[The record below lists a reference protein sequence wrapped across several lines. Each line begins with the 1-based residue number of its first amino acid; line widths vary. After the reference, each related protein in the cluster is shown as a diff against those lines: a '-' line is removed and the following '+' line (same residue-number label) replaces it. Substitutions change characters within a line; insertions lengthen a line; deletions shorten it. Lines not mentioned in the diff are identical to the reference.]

1 MMPRLSNQ
9 QYVLFLS
16 GAAAFVL
23 GATGILGLFFGI
35 VPLSSVFVTYRPI
48 ALSAALIWSFFGLVL
63 ILCCRRPISGVVKI
77 VLGAV
82 TACIA
87 VDVAI
92 EFPLGI
98 LGRHSFIEAFL
109 NSSASHFFQTT
120 LVPISPLA
128 ALMMLPAAIGIFLLI
143 IKEEYPHENRR
154 EHTLVGIFGI
164 FCLLFGF
171 LFIAGYLYRAPLFYD
186 TSILPIAF
194 TSALAGLFVGIGLIA
209 AAGSAAFPLVYF
221 SGPSVRARLF
231 RFFVPFMITLVI
243 IQSLLSVILISIF
256 HVQQAIE
263 LALVLVLFCI
273 IAAWGIHIISGI
285 IGDTLD
291 SEKELRRQAEEE
303 LQKKHE
309 DLNMAYEQVTATEEE
324 LRQNYEELN
333 TTYERLTATEEEL
346 RGNYEELARN
356 QERLQKSEQMFR
368 TLADFTYDW
377 EYWIDQNGAV
387 VYTSPSCEQITGYS
401 VGDFMEGPG
410 LITRIVHPDDLPL
423 FVEHQKL
430 VHDCPQPGELEFR
443 ILCRDGAIRWIGHT
457 CRPIT
462 GSSGQF
468 LGTRVSNRDITWRK
482 DAERELRETNL
493 RLTEVQELARLGF
506 WTWDVRTG
514 DVEWSDEV
522 FKIFGLSP
530 STFKPRI
537 DSILALSPWPEEQQ
551 RGRELIQRATES
563 HAPGTYEQRF
573 LRPDGSPGYYY
584 STFEG
589 RYDPEGH
596 LTSIVG
602 TVLDITGRKKAEEA
616 FRESQAKLAVALASL
631 TDAVFISDADGN
643 FLEFNDAFAT
653 FHRFKDKAECAKTLK
668 EYPGFLEVYMADGT
682 PAPLEMWAVP
692 RALRGETGTNVE
704 YSLKRKDTG
713 ETWVGSYSF
722 APLRDQQGRITGSVV
737 SGRDITAQKQ
747 AEKELREKHNEL
759 RAAYEQLTATEE
771 ELRANYDEL
780 EKSGQKLRAGEQRL
794 RRFYDA
800 GLIGVILW
808 NTSGKITDANDKF
821 LSMTGYSREDLI
833 AGRVSWDDMT
843 PHEFYH
849 LDEQALAELKET
861 GINRVPYEKEYFRKD
876 GSRLPILLACAMLDD
891 HFFEG
896 VAFVLD
902 ISARKSA
909 EAALRASE
917 ERYKSLFEN
926 MQEGL
931 AYCRMIYDDNGGPAD
946 FVYLA
951 VNRAF
956 EQIIGEGTVTGR
968 PVTEVFPGIREAF
981 PQLFEIYGRVARTG
995 SPEAFELYFTPSKKW
1010 LHLSVY
1016 SPAREEFVAVFS
1028 DISARKSAEAEK
1040 ERLAGQRQLALNAAN
1055 LGWWH
1060 YDPVSKI
1067 STWDERY
1074 AEIFGVSGL
1083 TRPNEEVL
1091 KLLDPADLPRVW
1103 AAVEAALDP
1112 ADPRPYS
1119 IEYRVNR
1126 PDGEVRWVRANGVAA
1141 FEGTGAARQ
1150 ATSFVGTVEDITR
1163 RRRAEQQ
1170 RELLIKDLE
1179 EKNAELERFT
1189 YTVSHDLK
1197 SPLITIRGFAGLLE
1211 EDLKSNE
1218 ADKIARD
1225 LDRIMA
1231 ATEKMEALL
1240 KDLLNLSRIGRIVN
1254 PPESVSFTQIA
1265 KESVELLDSAIRNR
1279 GITIK
1284 IDPNMP
1290 EVNVDRVRVREALTN
1305 LIENAIKFMGD
1316 QPGPEICIGKTD
1328 GGDGPVF
1335 FVRDNG
1341 IGIEAKYHERIFTL
1355 FEKLDAHKDG
1365 SGAGLAIVKRIIEV
1379 HGGRIW
1385 VESAGP
1391 GTGSTFFFTL
1401 PVTDHGMTGTHNM
1414 EKKGV

>member
-1 MMPRLSNQ
+1 MVREEPARVITTMTPRLSNQ
-9 QYVLFLS
+9 QYVLAVC
-16 GAAAFVL
+16 GAAAFLL
-23 GATGILGLFFGI
+23 GAAGITGLVFGI
-35 VPLSSVFVTYRPI
+35 VPLTSVLAIYRPI
-48 ALSAALIWSFFGLVL
+48 GFSAALIWGYFGLVL
-63 ILCCRRPISGVVKI
+63 LLCSRRPFFGPAKI
-77 VLGAV
+77 ILGAA
-82 TACIA
+82 TAFIA
-87 VDVAI
+87 VAAAI
-92 EFPLGI
+92 EFPLGF
-98 LGRHSFIEAFL
+98 LGRHSFIENLL
-109 NSSASHFFQTT
+109 NSSASQFFSAA

-128 ALMMLPAAIGIFLLI
+128 ALMILPAAIGLFLLI
-143 IKEEYPHENRR
+143 VKEEYPHENRR
-154 EHTLVGIFGI
+154 ELTLIGIFGI
-164 FCLLFGF
+164 FCLLAGF
-171 LFIAGYLYRAPLFYD
+171 LFVAGYLYQMPFFYG
-186 TSILPIAF
+186 TSILPIAL
-194 TSALAGLFVGIGLIA
+194 TSALAGLFVGAGMIA
-209 AAGSAAFPLVYF
+209 AAGPAVFPLVYF
-221 SGPSVRARLF
+221 SGPSTRARLL
-231 RFFVPFMITLVI
+231 RFFVPLTIALVI
-243 IQSLLSVILISIF
+243 FQALLSVLLIAVF
-256 HVQQAIE
+256 HMYQAID
-263 LALVLVLFCI
+263 LAVTLVLFCLI
-273 IAAWGIHIISGI
+273 SAWGVHIVAGGI
-285 IGDTLD
+285 AKVIDH
-291 SEKELRRQAEEE
+291 EQELRTRAEEE
-303 LQKKHE
+303 LRKKHN
-309 DLNMAYEQVTATEEE
+309 DLNTAYEQLTATEEE
-324 LRQNYEELN
+324 LRQNYDELN
-333 TTYERLTATEEEL
+333 ITYERLTATEEEL
-346 RGNYEELARN
+346 RGNYEELAKS
-356 QERLQKSEQMFR
+356 QESLQ
-368 TLADFTYDW
+368 
-377 EYWIDQNGAV
+377 
-387 VYTSPSCEQITGYS
+387 
-401 VGDFMEGPG
+401 
-410 LITRIVHPDDLPL
+410 
-423 FVEHQKL
+423 
-430 VHDCPQPGELEFR
+430 
-443 ILCRDGAIRWIGHT
+443 
-457 CRPIT
+457 
-462 GSSGQF
+462 
-468 LGTRVSNRDITWRK
+468 
-482 DAERELRETNL
+482 ETNL
-493 RLTEVQELARLGF
+493 RLTEAQEMAHLGF
-506 WTWDVRTG
+506 WTWDIHSG
-514 DVEWSDEV
+514 KVEWSGEV
-522 FKIFGLSP
+522 FRIFGLDP
-530 STFKPRI
+530 KIFVPQI

-551 RGRELIQRATES
+551 RGRELIQRATKS

-573 LRPDGSPGYYY
+573 LRPDGSLGYYY

-589 RYDPEGH
+589 RYDPEGN

-602 TVLDITGRKKAEEA
+602 TVLDVTGRKKAEEA
-616 FRESQAKLAVALASL
+616 IRESEAKLAVALASM

-653 FHRFKDKAECAKTLK
+653 FHRFRDKAECAKTLK
-668 EYPGFLEVYMADGT
+668 EYPEFLEVYMADGT
-682 PAPLEMWAVP
+682 LAPFEMWAVP

-713 ETWVGSYSF
+713 ETWAGSYSF
-722 APLRDQQGRITGSVV
+722 APIRDEQGKITGSVV

-747 AEKELREKHNEL
+747 AEKELREKHAEL
-759 RAAYEQLTATEE
+759 KRAYERVTAAEE
-771 ELRANYDEL
+771 ELRANYEEL
-780 EKSGQKLRAGEQRL
+780 ERSGEKIRASEQRL
-794 RRFYDA
+794 SRFYNA

-808 NTSGKITDANDKF
+808 NTSGEITDANDKF
-821 LSMTGYSREDLI
+821 LEMTGYSRKDL
-833 AGRVSWDDMT
+833 ADGRISWDDMT
-843 PHEFYH
+843 PPEFHE
-849 LDEQALAELKET
+849 LDKQALAELKET
-861 GINRVPYEKEYFRKD
+861 GINHDPYEKEYFKKD
-876 GSRLPILLACAMLDD
+876 GTRLPILLACAMLDD

-902 ISARKSA
+902 ISARKST

-931 AYCRMIYDDNGGPAD
+931 AYCRMIYDENGGPAD

-951 VNRAF
+951 VNKAF
-956 EQIIGEGTVTGR
+956 EQIIGEGTVIGK

-1016 SPAREEFVAVFS
+1016 SPATEEFVAVFS

-1040 ERLAGQRQLALNAAN
+1040 ERLAEQRQLALNAAN

-1060 YDPVSKI
+1060 YDPATKVL
-1067 STWDERY
+1067 TWDERY
-1074 AEIFGVSGL
+1074 AEIFGFSEHTL
-1083 TRPNEEVL
+1083 PNEENL
-1091 KLLDPADLPRVW
+1091 RLLDPADLPRVR
-1103 AAVEAALDP
+1103 AAAGAALDP
-1112 ADPRPYS
+1112 AGPQPYS
-1119 IEYRVNR
+1119 IEYRVHR

-1141 FEGTGAARQ
+1141 FEGTGATRH

-1170 RELLIKDLE
+1170 RESLIKDLE

-1211 EDLKSNE
+1211 EDLKSNG

-1284 IDPNMP
+1284 IDPDMP

-1316 QPGPEICIGKTD
+1316 QPGPEICIGLKEN
-1328 GGDGPVF
+1328 GDGPVF

-1401 PVTDHGMTGTHNM
+1401 PAPAHGMTGTHNT